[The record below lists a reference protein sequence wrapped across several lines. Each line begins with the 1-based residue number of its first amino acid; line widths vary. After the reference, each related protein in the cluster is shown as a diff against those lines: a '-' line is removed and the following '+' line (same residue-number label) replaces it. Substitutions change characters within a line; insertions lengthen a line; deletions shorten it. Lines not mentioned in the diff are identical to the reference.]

1 MKKYSIL
8 LLLGCLSTTCFPQI
22 NELGL
27 FIGGVNYIGDVGR
40 TNYIQPNEP
49 GGTIVYKYNLNPRI
63 ALRGTLSSF
72 SLFGDDV
79 NSENTVRKAR
89 GFRFKNPINEISLGI
104 EYNFFEYDI
113 STAHEISTPYIL
125 LQVAAVDYET
135 PRIQN
140 ESGDYSFTR
149 NTALAIPFGIGWKT
163 KLYGKVAFAAEISF
177 RYSFTDELDYS
188 TQEFTELDFGG
199 TSNDWYSFSGVSLVY
214 TFGRP
219 PCFADRK

>member
-1 MKKYSIL
+1 M
-8 LLLGCLSTTCFPQI
+8 
-22 NELGL
+22 
-27 FIGGVNYIGDVGR
+27 
-40 TNYIQPNEP
+40 
-49 GGTIVYKYNLNPRI
+49 
-63 ALRGTLSSF
+63 
-72 SLFGDDV
+72 
-79 NSENTVRKAR
+79 
-89 GFRFKNPINEISLGI
+89 
-104 EYNFFEYDI
+104 
-113 STAHEISTPYIL
+113 
-125 LQVAAVDYET
+125 QVAAVDYET

-199 TSNDWYSFSGVSLVY
+199 TSNDWYSFTGISLVY